1 MPLPRLPRVSRRG
14 FLLSSAAM
22 AASPFARAAE
32 APPLPP
38 DGKLSIVLDTDAYNE
53 IDDQFAIAYAL
64 LSPDRIETQ
73 AIYAAPFLNSRSRS
87 AGEGM
92 EKSYEE
98 VYRIYERLGDVPK
111 PPVFRGSERFIGD
124 TDKPVKSAAA
134 QDLIERANRSS
145 GKLWVV
151 AVGAP
156 TNVASAL
163 MLEPGLKEKIT
174 VVWLGGQPHQFPSA
188 TEFNLKQDVAA
199 SQTLFDSGVALVQI
213 PTVNVSEQLRTTIP
227 EMERFLKGRSRI
239 SDYLLKIF
247 VDYYAEHGYPLDAP
261 RSKVI
266 WDISALAWLINPRW
280 VPSRTTP
287 APKLTDDMR
296 WELDDNRHPMRVAT
310 RVNRDAVFGDLFA
323 KLVGA

>member
-1 MPLPRLPRVSRRG
+1 MPLPSLPRVSRRG
-14 FLLSSAAM
+14 FLLSAAAM
-22 AASPFARAAE
+22 TTSPLARAAE
-32 APPLPP
+32 PPPLPP
-38 DGKLSIVLDTDAYNE
+38 EGKLSIVLDTDAYNE

-64 LSPDRIETQ
+64 LSPGRIETQ
-73 AIYAAPFLNSRSRS
+73 AVYAAPFLNSRSTS

-98 VYRIYERLGDVPK
+98 IYRIYERLGDVRK
-111 PPVFRGSERFIGD
+111 PPVFRGSERFIGAAG
-124 TDKPVKSAAA
+124 KPVESAAA

-145 GKLWVV
+145 EKLWVV

-163 MLEPGLKEKIT
+163 RLDPGLKEKIV

-188 TEFNLKQDVAA
+188 SEFNLKQDVAA
-199 SQTLFDSGVALVQI
+199 SQTLFDSGVPLVQI

-227 EMERFLKGRSRI
+227 EMEFFLKGRSPI

-247 VDYYAEHGYPLDAP
+247 VGYYAEHGYPLDAP

-266 WDISALAWLINPRW
+266 WDISALAWLIDPRW

-287 APKLTDDMR
+287 APKLTDDLR
-296 WELDDNRHPMRVAT
+296 WEIAEGRHPMRVAT

-323 KLVGA
+323 KITKA